1 MEVIIKIEY
10 TINEILIN
18 LYKLYSVL
26 QILLKKIRIFDLKS
40 TLKINELTLIYLDSL
55 LFLLFFI

>member
-1 MEVIIKIEY
+1 LDQKPKLIYMEVIIKIEY

-40 TLKINELTLIYLDSL
+40 TLKINEL
-55 LFLLFFI
+55 